1 MSLKVRLFTSEDAVA
16 WDLFCD
22 QSLQGTLL
30 HTRKFLSYH
39 EDRFIDQSLII
50 SNEEKWLGV
59 FPAALNPKDSSQV
72 VSHPGSTYGGIIH
85 QGTLRGEMMI
95 EALRIIKDF
104 YEKLDFKSLIYKATP
119 SFYHR
124 SPAQDDLYAL
134 FRLDASKIR
143 SDLSSTI
150 DLENRLPLI
159 KGRRW
164 GMKKAQKSEVTIV
177 EGGQYLENFWK
188 ILTNN
193 LSEKHEALPVHS
205 LREIE
210 GLIERFSE
218 EILCVCAQ
226 HNGVVVG
233 GVILFVTHNAFH
245 TQYIASNAAGRE
257 VSAMDAVME
266 HSISLGIK
274 AGKRWFDFGI
284 NNENNGLILNDSLY
298 AYKNGFGGGGYI
310 HDFYQL
316 VF

>member
-1 MSLKVRLFTSEDAVA
+1 
-16 WDLFCD
+16 
-22 QSLQGTLL
+22 
-30 HTRKFLSYH
+30 
-39 EDRFIDQSLII
+39 LII
-50 SNEEKWLGV
+50 AFYANLG
-59 FPAALNPKDSSQV
+59 F
-72 VSHPGSTYGGIIH
+72 
-85 QGTLRGEMMI
+85 RG
-95 EALRIIKDF
+95 LV
-104 YEKLDFKSLIYKATP
+104 YKVTP

-134 FRLDASKIR
+134 FRLEASQIR
-143 SDLSSTI
+143 CDLSSTI

-164 GMKKAQKSEVTIV
+164 GIKKALKSGVTIV
-177 EGGQYLENFWK
+177 EGSQYLENFWK

-210 GLIERFSE
+210 GLIERFPE

-226 HNGVVVG
+226 HNGAVVA
-233 GVILFVTHNAFH
+233 GVILFLTHNAFH

-257 VSAMDAVME
+257 VSAVDAVIE
-266 HSISLGIK
+266 YSISLGIQAK
-274 AGKRWFDFGI
+274 KRWFDFGI
-284 NNENNGLILNDSLY
+284 SNENNGLILNDSLY
-298 AYKNGFGGGGYI
+298 TYKNGFGGGGYT